1 MEENLNNQQALPGD
15 GTPLTHAVF
24 SSDDEMMRF
33 YLTFYRLMN
42 PTIGLEQITDKKK
55 LEDLENVFYKKAQAF
70 AGLDKY
76 KSISIK
82 EVIKGFG
89 MYMMNINIS
98 HAERLKNAAAVS
110 DLMDCVLNTTKNIG
124 LFKHLSR
131 MNVIHLM
138 NVKYLLKELK
148 GKADEEKEGSVK
160 LPEMP

>member
-1 MEENLNNQQALPGD
+1 
-15 GTPLTHAVF
+15 
-24 SSDDEMMRF
+24 MMRF

-89 MYMMNINIS
+89 IYMTNVNIS
-98 HAERLKNAAAVS
+98 HAERLKNTVAIS

-131 MNVIHLM
+131 MNDRTMTGCPVIT
-138 NVKYLLKELK
+138 
-148 GKADEEKEGSVK
+148 GTPTGRAFQR
-160 LPEMP
+160 